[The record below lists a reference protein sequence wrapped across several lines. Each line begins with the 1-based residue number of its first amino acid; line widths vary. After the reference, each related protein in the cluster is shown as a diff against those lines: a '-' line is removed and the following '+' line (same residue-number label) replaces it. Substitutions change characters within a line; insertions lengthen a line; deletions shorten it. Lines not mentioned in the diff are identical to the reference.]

1 MCDNCQ
7 SEKRLIWPPNI
18 RPQDLQDVAQGN
30 WISLKQCSKCN
41 SFWVESAYEPYASFI
56 YLVRWNYTVADW
68 NYLNSIDNSEL
79 LIEWHKQEIKMHWT
93 KLSSEDQLLIEKHR
107 QRAYHQYD
115 PIDLPNKKII
125 IEDLII

>member
-7 SEKRLIWPPNI
+7 SEKRIIWPPNI
-18 RPQDLQDVAQGN
+18 GPQNLQVIAQGN
-30 WISLKQCSKCN
+30 WISLKQCLKCN
-41 SFWVESAYEPYASFI
+41 SLWVESAYEPYASFV
-56 YLVRWNYTVADW
+56 YLVRWNYTVTDW

-93 KLSSEDQLLIEKHR
+93 KLSSEDKSLIEKHR

-115 PIDLPNKKII
+115 PIDLPNKEVN
-125 IEDLII
+125 IEDLLI